1 MQLVAVWQHG
11 SNSNI
16 KIVHNSIEY
25 FLWNLSDFSFD
36 DVLSCLIVFTN
47 SVFQVY
53 SPSENS
59 QVGWDLGNRMAR
71 GYWFDVKCV
80 FPGRSYT
87 WGIQVFCLRN
97 KVVPH
102 FLNRTLE
109 YLRHNFPW
117 ERLISRQT
125 NNPGHP
131 ICKIST
137 HLTIFWGG
145 TWKTRVCE
153 NNQTREDIIRRQ
165 IRWIPLEMLN
175 RVVDNFN
182 VQVAAVLCVCVC
194 VCVFV
199 CVFVCVCVC
208 MFILFHLLVS
218 SGCTT
223 SLTYMRYSDQRS
235 FVVSILGA
243 SAKFL
248 HLYFWIYLI
257 SPPKTKTAAI
267 RLLERKRYDIM
278 CADKDD
284 IYWYRK

>member
-25 FLWNLSDFSFD
+25 FLWNLYDFSFD

-80 FPGRSYT
+80 FPGGSYT

-182 VQVAAVLCVCVC
+182 VQVAAVLCVCVR
-194 VCVFV
+194 
-199 CVFVCVCVC
+199 VCVCVC
-208 MFILFHLLVS
+208 VCVCVYVCVCLYSSTCWFLLAAQHLWHTWEVRINDLLLWVFWELLPSSFISISESILFHLQRWKLQP
-218 SGCTT
+218 TT
-223 SLTYMRYSDQRS
+223 YWR
-235 FVVSILGA
+235 
-243 SAKFL
+243 
-248 HLYFWIYLI
+248 
-257 SPPKTKTAAI
+257 
-267 RLLERKRYDIM
+267 ERDMI
-278 CADKDD
+278 
-284 IYWYRK
+284 